1 MNPLTYIDQSP
12 RVQAMWY
19 NGDTYD
25 ACARWVGGKRLL
37 EMNLTES
44 CWIVEVWDNPRTLVT
59 MTPTEFRAR
68 YAYSRK
74 NDTKTAVY
82 ECWEGGLDPTRT
94 GVALG
99 LSHTT
104 VNKHFPKNSKINPD
118 L

>member
-1 MNPLTYIDQSP
+1 MNPLTYIDQAP

-25 ACARWVGGKRLL
+25 ACARWVGSKRLL
-37 EMNLTES
+37 GMDLTES

-59 MTPTEFRAR
+59 MTTTEFRAR